1 MAVEQTI
8 PDRMLRRVEGYT
20 SSLPQAVRAP
30 SSAEF
35 GMLLSLIAS
44 TYEKGTTAQPVAQ
57 QGGAEFVLDSG
68 LSYPNPDSFFDT
80 QLVGRL
86 NHSITQQQRGEFAYL
101 VSYLQVKT
109 ETPINKPIRND
120 RFAQVSLASMGGQL
134 LAQITAAREGFQA
147 VA

>member
-1 MAVEQTI
+1 MAVEQTTQ
-8 PDRMLRRVEGYT
+8 DLMLRRVEGYT

-44 TYEKGTTAQPVAQ
+44 TYEKGPVAQ
-57 QGGAEFVLDSG
+57 SAPQRSGAEFSLPDK
-68 LSYPNPDSFFDT
+68 LSYPNPDSFFNT
-80 QLVGRL
+80 ELVGRL
-86 NHSITQQQRGEFAYL
+86 NQSVTQEQRGEFAYL

-120 RFAQVSLASMGGQL
+120 RFAQLSLASLGGQML
-134 LAQITAAREGFQA
+134 EQISAAREGFQT

>member
-1 MAVEQTI
+1 MAVDQTHN
-8 PDRMLRRVEGYT
+8 DLMLRRVEGYT
-20 SSLPQAVRAP
+20 SGLPQAVRAP

-44 TYEKGTTAQPVAQ
+44 TYEKGMTGASQPNQ
-57 QGGAEFVLDSG
+57 SSGEFTLPSKPE
-68 LSYPNPDSFFDT
+68 YINPDRLFNTD
-80 QLVGRL
+80 LVKRL
-86 NHSITQQQRGEFAYL
+86 NHSVMDQQSGEFAYL

-109 ETPINKPIRND
+109 ETPIDRPLRND
-120 RFAQVSLASMGGQL
+120 RFAQLSLASLGGQM